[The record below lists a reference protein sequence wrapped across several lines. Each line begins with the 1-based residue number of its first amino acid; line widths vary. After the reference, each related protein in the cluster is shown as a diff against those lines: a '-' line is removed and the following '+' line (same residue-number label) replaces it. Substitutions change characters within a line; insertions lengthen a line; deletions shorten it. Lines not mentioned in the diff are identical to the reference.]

1 MIYPI
6 REGNIYETKEGYI
19 YIEDVCIEESGITIT
34 YIHTVTLIRKSVRY
48 MTSLDLFVKKLLSVE
63 SNLIDGTGDIHYEYQ
78 I

>member
-34 YIHTVTLIRKSVRY
+34 YTHTVALIGKSFRY
-48 MTSLDLFVKKLLSVE
+48 MTSLDLFVKKMLFE